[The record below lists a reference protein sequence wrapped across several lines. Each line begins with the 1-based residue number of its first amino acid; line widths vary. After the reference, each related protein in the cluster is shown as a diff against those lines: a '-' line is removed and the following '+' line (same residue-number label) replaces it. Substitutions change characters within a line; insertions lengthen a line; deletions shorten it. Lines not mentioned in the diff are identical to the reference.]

1 MAATKD
7 SAPARRGNS
16 RGAAFGYPVAPGEKI
31 FKGTVMCVNAAGQS
45 VRPQTA
51 GALAFIGISE
61 SGYDNTGSSAP
72 GPKITGQ
79 FDDFK
84 FPVPGAS
91 YTLSLI
97 HIFQRDGA
105 KNLRILGTVHGRA
118 ATIVI
123 KASGSGAEVFV
134 LSFHFVRPKAVRGFL
149 KRDIVL
155 RGDAAAYLAGL
166 KGTR

>member
-7 SAPARRGNS
+7 SAPARRGKS

-91 YTLSLI
+91 YTNI
-97 HIFQRDGA
+97 GA
-105 KNLRILGTVHGRA
+105 PVYATDDNTLTLA
-118 ATIVI
+118 AP
-123 KASGSGAEVFV
+123 GSGFEKSVGHIAGIEGGATFV
-134 LSFHFVRPKAVRGFL
+134 EFSAH
-149 KRDIVL
+149 
-155 RGDAAAYLAGL
+155 
-166 KGTR
+166 